1 MLKVCCNH
9 VISKELEIKPQGSS
23 DRAWTWTA
31 ADFSEGEVKNELFA
45 LRFKTCETA
54 AAWKVV
60 VDKVQSEASTETKKE
75 EANVKQGSKVEEA
88 SKGSSLAQFA
98 SAQKAGK
105 WECGACLTSNP
116 EARIQCLACEGA
128 RPGKEEEVAK
138 LKADSAPAPA
148 VMTIGAGGGFK
159 FGGGATTTT
168 QASGFMFGSP
178 SAATT
183 TSSGFGPVTTTTAS
197 GFTFGSTSSSG
208 FSFSKPAT
216 TSNGAAAPT
225 TTTPFGGSTG
235 HEFKF
240 SGVKSPEKTDKAD
253 ESAGDESELYQ
264 EEENDNLYFEP
275 VIPLPDKVDVVTGEE
290 EEEVLYSHRA
300 KLFRL
305 VDGEW
310 KERGIGDVKILK
322 HKTSNKIRLL
332 MRREQVAFFHLQK
345 NYLTSYPTGS
355 QNLSQPCAERQCG
368 VDDPGEDCK
377 LLDLGRSRLL
387 GWRTCH
393 HDLCDQVQDC
403 RDCKRLQS
411 SV

>member
-1 MLKVCCNH
+1 MSSSDFLMTNLFQLQVLKVCCNH
-9 VISKELEIKPQGSS
+9 VVSKELEIKAQGSS

-54 AAWKVV
+54 SKWKAV
-60 VDKVQSEASTETKKE
+60 VDKVQAEVSTDSKKE
-75 EANVKQGSKVEEA
+75 EEGKEQGSKVEETA
-88 SKGSSLAQFA
+88 GKGVTLAQFA

-116 EARIQCLACEGA
+116 KERIQCLACEGA
-128 RPGKEEEVAK
+128 QPGKEEEVAK
-138 LKADSAPAPA
+138 LKADAAPAPA

-159 FGGGATTTT
+159 FGGAAATTT

-178 SAATT
+178 STATT
-183 TSSGFGPVTTTTAS
+183 TSSGFGPITTTTAS

-216 TSNGAAAPT
+216 TSNGTTT
-225 TTTPFGGSTG
+225 TTTPFGGTAG

-322 HKTSNKIRLL
+322 HKSSNKIRLL
-332 MRREQVAFFHLQK
+332 MRREQVTDSCKFCWPREVFK
-345 NYLTSYPTGS
+345 NPSNGKIPLRGYPPPPPP
-355 QNLSQPCAERQCG
+355 LA
-368 VDDPGEDCK
+368 DF
-377 LLDLGRSRLL
+377 GRPKS
-387 GWRTCH
+387 
-393 HDLCDQVQDC
+393 
-403 RDCKRLQS
+403 
-411 SV
+411 

>member
-1 MLKVCCNH
+1 MRVLQVLKVCCNH
-9 VISKELEIKPQGSS
+9 VVSKEQEIKPQGSS

-31 ADFSEGEVKNELFA
+31 ADFSEGEVKNELLA

-54 AAWKVV
+54 SVWKAV
-60 VDKVQSEASTETKKE
+60 VDKVQAEVSNETTKDVKE
-75 EANVKQGSKVEEA
+75 QGSKVQETG
-88 SKGSSLAQFA
+88 KGVTLAQFA

-105 WECGACLTSNP
+105 WECGACLTNNP
-116 EARIQCLACEGA
+116 EEKIQCLACEGA

-138 LKADSAPAPA
+138 LKADAAPAPA

-159 FGGGATTTT
+159 FGGAAATT
-168 QASGFMFGSP
+168 QASGFSFGSP

-216 TSNGAAAPT
+216 TSNGTAAT

-253 ESAGDESELYQ
+253 ESVGEESELYQ

-275 VIPLPDKVDVVTGEE
+275 VIPLPDKVDVITGEE

-322 HKTSNKIRLL
+322 HKSSNKIRLL
-332 MRREQVAFFHLQK
+332 MRREQVTVNFCTCIG
-345 NYLTSYPTGS
+345 LTYSSY
-355 QNLSQPCAERQCG
+355 
-368 VDDPGEDCK
+368 
-377 LLDLGRSRLL
+377 
-387 GWRTCH
+387 
-393 HDLCDQVQDC
+393 C
-403 RDCKRLQS
+403 RC
-411 SV
+411 